1 MAQATCLNESC
12 ERRDWTLRKHPADY
26 KGGVSCPDCGTTRV
40 DVEGGEERGRAPARQ
55 GGGQDRGGAPA
66 RGRAG
71 ESDVLSDVFAVA
83 DNDVPTQRRAQA
95 ASNVLGGLGNAV
107 QKFMQ
112 YQEQKRQAA
121 EKRAAEVELV
131 ETDLP
136 TCKRENAET
145 GSVCGYQFGPE
156 DIGVSNE
163 RVRCPE
169 CGAVYDLAGR
179 A

>member
-1 MAQATCLNESC
+1 MARATCQNESC
-12 ERRDWTLRKHPADY
+12 ERGSWELRKHPADY
-26 KGGVSCPDCGTTRV
+26 TGTGPSCPTCGTTRV
-40 DVEGGEERGRAPARQ
+40 GVEGERERSRAPARR
-55 GGGQDRGGAPA
+55 GGGQGQGGAPA
-66 RGRAG
+66 QQGGGA
-71 ESDVLSDVFAVA
+71 DVLSDVFAVA
-83 DNDVPTQRRAQA
+83 DDDVPTQRRAQA

-112 YQEQKRQAA
+112 YQDQKRQAA
-121 EKRAAEVELV
+121 EKRASEVELV

-136 TCKRENAET
+136 TCEREDPDT
-145 GSVCGYQFGPE
+145 GSVCGYQFGPD

-169 CGAVYDLAGR
+169 CGAVYDLAGP